1 MSWSTYFVIS
11 EISRTSR
18 IVGNSPAQQM
28 VTAATSAI
36 SQINNAKRYVPV
48 VTLSFND
55 NIKFLEKIKL
65 RFKRT
70 TYWNKYRS
78 EITAKLKKQ

>member
-1 MSWSTYFVIS
+1 MSWSTYCVIS

-18 IVGNSPAQQM
+18 IYGNSPAQQM
-28 VTAATSAI
+28 VTTATSAI
-36 SQINNAKRYVPV
+36 SQINNAKLYVPV

-55 NIKFLEKIKL
+55 NIKILEKIKL
-65 RFKRT
+65 GFKRT

-78 EITAKLKKQ
+78 EITAKLKN

>member
-1 MSWSTYFVIS
+1 
-11 EISRTSR
+11 
-18 IVGNSPAQQM
+18 M
-28 VTAATSAI
+28 VTTATSAI
-36 SQINNAKRYVPV
+36 SQINNDKLYVPV

-55 NIKFLEKIKL
+55 NIKILEKIKL
-65 RFKRT
+65 GFKRT

>member
-1 MSWSTYFVIS
+1 MSWSTYCVIS

-18 IVGNSPAQQM
+18 IYGNSPAQQM
-28 VTAATSAI
+28 VTTATSAI
-36 SQINNAKRYVPV
+36 SQINNDKLYVPV

-55 NIKFLEKIKL
+55 NIKILEKIKL
-65 RFKRT
+65 GFKRT

>member
-1 MSWSTYFVIS
+1 
-11 EISRTSR
+11 
-18 IVGNSPAQQM
+18 M
-28 VTAATSAI
+28 VTTATSAI
-36 SQINNAKRYVPV
+36 SQINNAKLYVPV

-55 NIKFLEKIKL
+55 NIKILEKIKL
-65 RFKRT
+65 GFKRT

>member
-1 MSWSTYFVIS
+1 MSWSTYCVIS

-18 IVGNSPAQQM
+18 IYGNSPAQQM
-28 VTAATSAI
+28 VTTATSAI
-36 SQINNAKRYVPV
+36 SQINNAKLYVPV

-55 NIKFLEKIKL
+55 NIKILEKIKL
-65 RFKRT
+65 GFKRT